1 MNGDNNETQ
10 TRRNVPERQNAK
22 KNKTR
27 NPKKT
32 KQKRNGR
39 RRRRFPTSW
48 RIVDDEIGLTRH
60 RPLSTNKM
68 SAKPKWVF
76 FFFYRNSM
84 KENKKKEGVAEER
97 KVGLRRNSIFGG
109 SFLLFFFSGLFF
121 SSSICVC
128 VCVCVNVGAV
138 VNKNQNT
145 FSDANYGTNY
155 GTVIIALGPRWK
167 NKRERKKERKKERR
181 TEKKKKST
189 HWCETSRD
197 RTTLLLVLFSF
208 SSLSS
213 SSSSSFSTSSSFVD
227 VVSSFCCCCL
237 FFLQMIFVCLFFF
250 LRGKRDRKDE
260 HDTADNVQH
269 IDYRLSIHT
278 LPPTDT
284 RRSRW
289 VHAHT
294 LARPHFYI
302 DLCIPI
308 DSVADCPT
316 WMYSDRPIFFLFFYW
331 ILFDFTGFVWSAF
344 TIRIRSFVRFFFWFT
359 GSRGFAFEFWRE
371 WKVFTNQNK
380 KKLGT
385 IQ

>member
-167 NKRERKKERKKERR
+167 NKRERKKERKKEERKRKKNRHTDVKRVATERR
-181 TEKKKKST
+181 
-189 HWCETSRD
+189 
-197 RTTLLLVLFSF
+197 
-208 SSLSS
+208 
-213 SSSSSFSTSSSFVD
+213 
-227 VVSSFCCCCL
+227 
-237 FFLQMIFVCLFFF
+237 FFLFFF
-250 LRGKRDRKDE
+250 LFLLYLLLLLLLFLLLHLSLMSCRRFVVAVCFFCRWFLFVCFFSCEENGTER
-260 HDTADNVQH
+260 TSTIQPTMYNISI
-269 IDYRLSIHT
+269 IDYRYTHSHPQTHADRDGCTHTHWHGRISI
-278 LPPTDT
+278 LIYVY
-284 RRSRW
+284 RLI
-289 VHAHT
+289 V
-294 LARPHFYI
+294 LQIARPGCTAI
-302 DLCIPI
+302 DL
-308 DSVADCPT
+308 
-316 WMYSDRPIFFLFFYW
+316 FFFSF
-331 ILFDFTGFVWSAF
+331 FTGFCLILLGSFEVPSRSGF
-344 TIRIRSFVRFFFWFT
+344 VRSFVFFF
-359 GSRGFAFEFWRE
+359 GSPVHEDLHLNFEGNE
-371 WKVFTNQNK
+371 KIFTNQNK
-380 KKLGT
+380 KN
-385 IQ
+385 